1 MLIDCRRSILSGTY
15 NLQEAGFFGHKSV
28 SLHHVIDSLL
38 FAYKIKF
45 THFVPTN
52 AHHPIALTLIP
63 GVGSILIRQLI
74 SYCGS
79 ATEVFQSPLARLMK
93 IPGIGEVTARAILK
107 PGPLHEAEQVMKRL
121 EKMGASALFYTDKA
135 YPARLKTLYDAPA
148 LLYFQGNGNLNAT
161 RTLGLVGTRQ
171 ATEYGRRITNEII
184 EAVTPFGSSIIS
196 GLAYGIDIAAHR
208 SSLANGLPTIG
219 VMASGLDVIYPN
231 VHQKTAGEMLTLGGL
246 LTESRPGTK
255 PDAHLFP
262 ARNRIIAGLSDVVI
276 VVEAAAKGGALITA
290 EYANNYHREVF
301 AVPGQLNQAF
311 SAGCNKLIREN
322 KAQIYTSPADI
333 IEALNWDLNSD
344 SVSLKNTPP
353 ALPLNLTEEESQL
366 LALLRQTADLHVD
379 ELSWKSQIPMGRLA
393 SLLLTLEFQGFIRS
407 LPGKKYALVYV

>member
-1 MLIDCRRSILSGTY
+1 M
-15 NLQEAGFFGHKSV
+15 
-28 SLHHVIDSLL
+28 
-38 FAYKIKF
+38 
-45 THFVPTN
+45 PTN
-52 AHHPIALTLIP
+52 THHQIALTLVP

-79 ATEVFQSPLARLMK
+79 ATEVFQAPLARLMK

-107 PGPLHEAEQVMKRL
+107 PGVLTEAEQVTSRL
-121 EKMGASALFYTDKA
+121 EKLGATVLFYTDKA

-148 LLYFQGNGNLNAT
+148 LLYFQGTGDLNAI
-161 RTLGLVGTRQ
+161 RTIGLVGTRQ

-184 EAVTPFGSSIIS
+184 EAVVPYNVSVVS

-208 SSLANGLPTIG
+208 ASLLNGLPTIG
-219 VMASGLDVIYPN
+219 VMASGLDIIYPN
-231 VHQKTAGEMLTLGGL
+231 VHQKTAGDMLVQGGL

-262 ARNRIIAGLSDVVI
+262 ARNRIIAGLSDVVV

-322 KAQIYTSPADI
+322 KAQIYTSPKDL
-333 IEALNWDLNSD
+333 IEALNWDKTTNTNPH
-344 SVSLKNTPP
+344 KNTLP
-353 ALPLNLTEEESQL
+353 ALPVGITEEESQV
-366 LALLRQTADLHVD
+366 LALLRQSADLHVD

-393 SLLLTLEFQGFIRS
+393 SLLLTLEFQGFVRS
-407 LPGKKYALVYV
+407 LPGKKYAVVYV

>member
-1 MLIDCRRSILSGTY
+1 MSTDS
-15 NLQEAGFFGHKSV
+15 
-28 SLHHVIDSLL
+28 HHQ
-38 FAYKIKF
+38 
-45 THFVPTN
+45 
-52 AHHPIALTLIP
+52 IALTLVP

-79 ATEVFQSPLARLMK
+79 AADVFTSPLARLMK
-93 IPGIGEVTARAILK
+93 VPGIGEVTARAILRPDSLK
-107 PGPLHEAEQVMKRL
+107 EAEQVIKRL
-121 EKMGASALFYTDKA
+121 EKLNATALFYTDKA

-148 LLYFQGNGNLNAT
+148 LLYFQGTGNLNAP
-161 RTLGLVGTRQ
+161 RTIGLVGTRQ
-171 ATEYGRRITNEII
+171 ATDYGRRITHEIV
-184 EAVTPFGSSIIS
+184 EAVAPLGVHVIS

-208 SSLANGLPTIG
+208 ASLTHNLPTIG

-231 VHQKTAGEMLTLGGL
+231 VHQRTAAEMLVQGGL

-262 ARNRIIAGLSDVVI
+262 ARNRIIAGLSDTVV

-322 KAQIYTSPADI
+322 KAQIYTNPKDI
-333 IEALNWDLNSD
+333 IEAMNWDQSSGSASRTKTLP
-344 SVSLKNTPP
+344 T
-353 ALPLNLTEEESQL
+353 LPLSITEEESQI
-366 LALLRQTADLHVD
+366 LALLRQVTDLHVD

-407 LPGKKYALVYV
+407 LPGKKYAVVYS